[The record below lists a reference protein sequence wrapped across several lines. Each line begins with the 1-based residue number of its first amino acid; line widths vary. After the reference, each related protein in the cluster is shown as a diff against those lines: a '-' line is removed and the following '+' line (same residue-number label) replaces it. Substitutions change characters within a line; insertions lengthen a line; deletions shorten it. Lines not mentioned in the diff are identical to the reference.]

1 VHVQVSDRRR
11 WAGSGLRLGILGGTF
26 NPPHLA
32 HLVCAQEAHREL
44 ALDRVL
50 LIPAA
55 IPPHK
60 PVEQEP
66 GAEHRLQMCRL
77 AVGDDER
84 FRVSD
89 VELRRGGPSYT
100 VDTLAG
106 LSAHGPNDELVLI
119 LGGDI
124 AAGLPEWHRPQRVLE
139 LATVAIAQRRGTP
152 RGKIEQALARL
163 RGSERAR
170 WFEMPRIE
178 ISSTMVRHRVQTG
191 LPIRYFV
198 PDQVLDYI
206 EREGLYRSD
215 VPATAASQP
224 ASSTATPTPTRRA

>member
-1 VHVQVSDRRR
+1 M
-11 WAGSGLRLGILGGTF
+11 
-26 NPPHLA
+26 
-32 HLVCAQEAHREL
+32 
-44 ALDRVL
+44 L

-84 FRVSD
+84 FEVSD
-89 VELRRGGPSYT
+89 AELRREGPSYT
-100 VDTLAG
+100 VDTLAE
-106 LSAHGPNDELVLI
+106 LSAHAPNDELVLI

-124 AAGLPEWHRPQRVLE
+124 AAGLPEWHQPERVLE

-152 RGKIEQALARL
+152 RGKVQQALATL

-178 ISSTMVRHRVQTG
+178 ISSTMVRHRVGAG

-206 EREGLYRSD
+206 DHEGLYRSD
-215 VPATAASQP
+215 VPAMAATEP
-224 ASSTATPTPTRRA
+224 AS